1 MIKLILIFT
10 LVMGGGGYGAYAWIS
25 KLQKDNQI
33 LQVNQPKLE
42 RAS

>member
-33 LQVNQPKLE
+33 L
-42 RAS
+42 